1 MNMDR
6 CVNPK
11 PVTFIAPVDGL
22 ERGIF
27 VEIVGMAKNN
37 IFLANADDFEAYEV
51 ELADAETEVKNLL
64 IHTTV
69 PKQYDERL
77 DERDFV
83 AKEGAICRGHY
94 IQTGDEYT
102 LPRTFVDGVEAVGDE
117 VALDADGKLA
127 KVDGGASALADG
139 DEPAAAEGV
148 AIGVVVKL
156 YVWNGQESAMIRF
169 Y

>member
-1 MNMDR
+1 MAIMNMDR

-11 PVTFIAPVDGL
+11 PVTFLAPVDGL
-22 ERGIF
+22 ERGVF
-27 VEIVGMAKNN
+27 VEIKGMAKNN
-37 IFLANADDFEAYEV
+37 IFLANADDFEAYKV
-51 ELADAETEVKNLL
+51 ELANVNTKVENLL

-83 AKEGAICRGHY
+83 VSQGAICRGHY

-102 LPRTFVDGVEAVGDE
+102 LPRVFVNGVSAVGEE
-117 VALDADGKLA
+117 VALDADGRLA
-127 KVDGGASALADG
+127 K
-139 DEPAAAEGV
+139 AEGV
-148 AIGVVVKL
+148 AIGVVVKI
-156 YVWNGQESAMIRF
+156 YVWNGQESVMIRF

>member
-1 MNMDR
+1 MEPHEYREEWICAASIARKMGER
-6 CVNPK
+6 V
-11 PVTFIAPVDGL
+11 FIWPMA
-22 ERGIF
+22 ERGFDFYNQTTKLPEEF
-27 VEIVGMAKNN
+27 VEKNASWYT
-37 IFLANADDFEAYEV
+37 IADDFEAYEV
-51 ELADAETEVKNLL
+51 ELAKANTEVKNLL

-83 AKEGAICRGHY
+83 ANKGAICRGHY

-102 LPRTFVDGVEAVGDE
+102 LPRTFVNGISAVGEE
-117 VALDADGKLA
+117 VALDADGKLT
-127 KVDGGASALADG
+127 K
-139 DEPAAAEGV
+139 AEGL
-148 AIGVVVKL
+148 AIGIVVKL

>member
-1 MNMDR
+1 MAIMNMDR

-11 PVTFIAPVDGL
+11 PVTFIAPIDGL

-27 VEIVGMAKNN
+27 VEIKGMAKNN
-37 IFLANADDFEAYEV
+37 IFLADADDFEAYKV
-51 ELADAETEVKNLL
+51 ELASANSKVENLL

-102 LPRTFVDGVEAVGDE
+102 LPRTFVNGISAVGEE
-117 VALDADGKLA
+117 VALGADGKLT
-127 KVDGGASALADG
+127 K
-139 DEPAAAEGV
+139 AEGV
-148 AIGVVVKL
+148 AIGIVVKL

>member
-1 MNMDR
+1 MAIMNMDR

-27 VEIVGMAKNN
+27 VEIKGMAKNN
-37 IFLANADDFEAYEV
+37 IFLADADDFEAYEV
-51 ELADAETEVKNLL
+51 ELASANTQVRNLL

-102 LPRTFVDGVEAVGDE
+102 LPRTFVNGISAVGEE
-117 VALDADGKLA
+117 VALGADGKLA
-127 KVDGGASALADG
+127 K
-139 DEPAAAEGV
+139 AEGV
-148 AIGVVVKL
+148 AIGIVVKL